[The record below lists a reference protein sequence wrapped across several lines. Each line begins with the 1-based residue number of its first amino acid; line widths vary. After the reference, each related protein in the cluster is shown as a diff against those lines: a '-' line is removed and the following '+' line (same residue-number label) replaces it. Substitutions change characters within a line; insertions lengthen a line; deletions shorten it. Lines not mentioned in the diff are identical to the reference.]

1 MTMSTMIMMND
12 YDNDEDDDN
21 DYDDNDNDK
30 GENNFR
36 QMTKESAAAA
46 ADDASVTYG
55 HPSYQRL
62 AWEGS

>member
-1 MTMSTMIMMND
+1 MAIGHNE
-12 YDNDEDDDN
+12 DNDDDN
-21 DYDDNDNDK
+21 DYDYDDDDYDDNEDDT

-36 QMTKESAAAA
+36 QMTQGSIAAA
-46 ADDASVTYG
+46 ADEASVTYG